1 MAKAA
6 ASARLYG
13 KAPKIEPEPGGGDT
27 NRSGHEAGARKEAEK
42 TAGGPEPQGDMTH
55 GGNAK
60 EDVMAGTAGIPTH
73 HHTQAAERTEGHHR
87 RMREHTEMH
96 HRHESEHLMR
106 VLGHHHEDHETMNE
120 RHHQE
125 MKHLHSKHEKE
136 VRDMHGRHEEQG
148 EGPTGGIKEK
158 PEGRGGTEP
167 PRSKNG

>member
-13 KAPKIEPEPGGGDT
+13 KAPKIEAEPGDGDMVKSGGGTPDK
-27 NRSGHEAGARKEAEK
+27 AAEK
-42 TAGGPEPQGDMTH
+42 AAKPARAEADMTH